1 MLVFFRASAP
11 QLLED
16 MLEEVK
22 HVTHLRRH
30 HLHVLLTPLLKN
42 WSSHGIGDIFIAFR
56 LLAVRCKVN
65 MHGGPYFVC
74 ALLSSF
80 CRHVQL
86 LLEFGLERRVCVSCG
101 RCHSSV
107 RTHA

>member
-65 MHGGPYFVC
+65 MHCRPYFVWSLISN
-74 ALLSSF
+74 AF
-80 CRHVQL
+80 RHIKLMLPV
-86 LLEFGLERRVCVSCG
+86 GLERVIPPYVCIHRRS
-101 RCHSSV
+101 
-107 RTHA
+107 

>member
-1 MLVFFRASAP
+1 MLLPADELPNFIVAINCFINPVLCKLVSFRESAP

-65 MHGGPYFVC
+65 MH
-74 ALLSSF
+74 S
-80 CRHVQL
+80 
-86 LLEFGLERRVCVSCG
+86 
-101 RCHSSV
+101 
-107 RTHA
+107 